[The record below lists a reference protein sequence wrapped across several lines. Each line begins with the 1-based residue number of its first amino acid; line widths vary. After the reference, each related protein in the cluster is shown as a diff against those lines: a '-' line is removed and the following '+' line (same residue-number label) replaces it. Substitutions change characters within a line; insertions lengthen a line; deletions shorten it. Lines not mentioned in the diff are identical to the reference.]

1 VQTKRVGLALSSLS
15 AGQLTA
21 FKALLAAV
29 MGTSNSEG
37 YAEALAILA
46 ADDYLSANGGGS
58 TYGSGNYYVAFLGTP
73 SATGLWQLQYGGH
86 HFALSN
92 TYNQGKLLGATPSFR
107 AVEPFAPFSQ
117 NSVNYE
123 PLGQERVALAA
134 MLTGLSDAELT
145 SAKLSSTYSDILLG
159 PGKDGQFPS
168 TRSGLKVSTL
178 STAKK
183 ALVLAAIKTYV
194 ADIDDENAALI
205 LAKYTAE
212 LDDTYIAYS
221 GTTAMETKN
230 DYVRIDGPN
239 VWIEYSTQGGIVIRS
254 ANHPHS
260 VWRDRTGDYGGN

>member
-1 VQTKRVGLALSSLS
+1 
-15 AGQLTA
+15 
-21 FKALLAAV
+21 
-29 MGTSNSEG
+29 
-37 YAEALAILA
+37 
-46 ADDYLSANGGGS
+46 
-58 TYGSGNYYVAFLGTP
+58 
-73 SATGLWQLQYGGH
+73 
-86 HFALSN
+86 
-92 TYNQGKLLGATPSFR
+92 
-107 AVEPFAPFSQ
+107 
-117 NSVNYE
+117 
-123 PLGQERVALAA
+123 
-134 MLTGLSDAELT
+134 MLTGLSNAELT

-159 PGKDGQFPS
+159 PGQDGKFPT
-168 TRSGLKVSTL
+168 TRSGLKVSEL
-178 STAKK
+178 SSAKK

-212 LDDTYIAYS
+212 LDETYIAYS